1 VIAAASEATE
11 ATDRRLRRIGLFCFV
26 SWAVFA
32 AAALR
37 LISLAGGAE
46 GHLRLAIAA
55 VGTAVALYA
64 VARSGAWPRVLYLL
78 TIGYLAYFAAGSSWH
93 SLWQVAAV
101 PAEGAAETLAVAFEL
116 ATRVVLH
123 ELATERYAPALA
135 LAYDL
140 LIMPMAQ
147 IAVAIYLA
155 RALLRR

>member
-1 VIAAASEATE
+1 MAVASEATE
-11 ATDRRLRRIGLFCFV
+11 AADRRLRRIGLFCFV

-37 LISLAGGAE
+37 LFGLAGGPE
-46 GHLRLAIAA
+46 SYLRLAIAA

-64 VARSGAWPRVLYLL
+64 VARTGPWPRVLYLL
-78 TIGYLAYFAAGSSWH
+78 TVGYLAYFAAGSSWH
-93 SLWQVAAV
+93 ALWQIAAV

-116 ATRVVLH
+116 ATRVVLQD
-123 ELATERYAPALA
+123 LATERYAPALA

-140 LIMPMAQ
+140 VVMPVAQ
-147 IAVAIYLA
+147 VTVAVYLA

>member
-1 VIAAASEATE
+1 M
-11 ATDRRLRRIGLFCFV
+11 
-26 SWAVFA
+26 
-32 AAALR
+32 
-37 LISLAGGAE
+37 
-46 GHLRLAIAA
+46 
-55 VGTAVALYA
+55 
-64 VARSGAWPRVLYLL
+64 
-78 TIGYLAYFAAGSSWH
+78 TIGYLAYFAAGSCWH